1 MLEFNPSFEPIGEF
15 IPKADYQQL
24 DMLEELLKTSTISE
38 ENKEYW
44 YKRLNLLTYPEAENL
59 IEFLYGKQVNRV
71 HAGLNYNATYLNK
84 FLKNTL

>member
-1 MLEFNPSFEPIGEF
+1 MEFNPDIEF
-15 IPKADYQQL
+15 NPKADYQQL

-44 YKRLNLLTYPEAENL
+44 YKRLNLLMYSEAENL
-59 IEFLYGKQVNRV
+59 IEFLYSKQVNRV

>member
-1 MLEFNPSFEPIGEF
+1 MEFNPDIEF
-15 IPKADYQQL
+15 NPKADNQQL

-44 YKRLNLLTYPEAENL
+44 YKRLSLLTYSEAENL
-59 IEFLYGKQVNRV
+59 IEFLYKKQVNRV

-84 FLKNTL
+84 FLKDTL